1 MTQPRDT
8 TTLTPTLLE
17 IDGVTKAFPGVRA
30 LDDVSLTVRAGE
42 IVGLAGANGSGKST
56 LIKILAGYHDA
67 DAGRIT
73 AFGEQVWP
81 GSTDNWRR
89 RCHFIHQDLGLVPT
103 LSVAE
108 NLALTAGYVTT
119 GTGRISWRRQ
129 RAAARSAL
137 ARFDAHIDVRR
148 RVESLT
154 PGERT
159 IVAMARAL
167 HGWASS
173 DALLI
178 VDEPTAALHRDDVD
192 RLFTAVSAVA
202 DAGAGVIFVSHR
214 LQEVFDL
221 THTVVVLRDGRVV
234 ATVPTA
240 GLDSD
245 TLIEHIVGRP
255 VEHLYVPPPPPRDD
269 VVLSVRDVAGR
280 LLRNVSFDLHESEIL
295 GVTGLIG
302 SGREELPGLLYGT
315 RQATQGE
322 MLLDGNKLER
332 RSPEKSMR
340 AGLVLIPAERLRH
353 ALVPTHSVLENVSL
367 SDLRRACRGWHI
379 DRRRERAEVRE
390 WIERLDIRP
399 RDVRRRVA
407 ECSGGNQQKV
417 VLAKW
422 LRLEPRV
429 MVLDEP
435 TQGVDV
441 GAKALI
447 YRELAGA
454 ARRGTALIVC
464 SSEAKELAAVCDR
477 VLIIA
482 DGEVVAELHG
492 DSLDDTAIVRESVRV
507 REGQAATGRGGA

>member
-1 MTQPRDT
+1 MMTQQTDA
-8 TTLTPTLLE
+8 TLRPALLE
-17 IDGVTKAFPGVRA
+17 VDGVTKTFPGVRA

-67 DAGRIT
+67 DAGRIA

-81 GSTDNWRR
+81 GGADDWRR

-108 NLALTAGYVTT
+108 NLALVTGYVTSR
-119 GTGRISWRRQ
+119 TGRISWRRQ
-129 RAAARSAL
+129 RAAAQAAL
-137 ARFDAHIDVRR
+137 ARVDARIDVRR

-159 IVAMARAL
+159 VVAMARAL
-167 HGWASS
+167 HGWESS
-173 DALLI
+173 EALLI

-192 RLFTAVSAVA
+192 RLFTAIRAVT

-214 LQEVFDL
+214 LQEVLDL
-221 THTVVVLRDGRVV
+221 TQTVVVLRDGRVA

-240 GLDSD
+240 DLDSE

-255 VEHLYVPPPPPRDD
+255 VEQMYTAPPAPRDD
-269 VVLSVRDVAGR
+269 VVLSVRDLAGR
-280 LLRNVSFDLHESEIL
+280 LVKNVSLDLHESEVL
-295 GVTGLIG
+295 GISGLLG

-315 RQATQGE
+315 DQATQGE
-322 MLLDGNKLER
+322 IRVDGRTLER

-340 AGLVLIPAERLRH
+340 EGLVLIPAERLRH
-353 ALVPTHSVLENVSL
+353 ALVPTHSVLENVML

-379 DRRRERAEVRE
+379 NRRRERAEMQE
-390 WIERLDIRP
+390 WVKRLDIRP
-399 RDVRRRVA
+399 RDARRRVA
-407 ECSGGNQQKV
+407 ESSGGNQQKV

-422 LRLEPRV
+422 LRLGPRV

-447 YRELAGA
+447 YRELADA

-464 SSEAKELAAVCDR
+464 SSEAKELAAICDR
-477 VLIIA
+477 VLILA

-492 DSLDDTAIVRESVRV
+492 DSLDDTAIVRESVRSRV
-507 REGQAATGRGGA
+507 TQTQTGRQGS